1 MWLTGKNL
9 WLTGDQYS
17 EKMAKAV
24 QLSLWYGSYC
34 KMPYLLFGPS
44 KANAR
49 KISCLT
55 FEVKNAAPNLI
66 SAVIHLRTHQA
77 TPFSQLGNG
86 IFNYFSPRHSI
97 LSHATFLN
105 VQRPLNLWSG
115 RKKTC
120 KASVCVCNNRQPDSR
135 WTYSPRKTV
144 SPSQPAAVDRQ
155 QLQGWPPRPSD
166 HAEYKHPQPTQNLP
180 STALVLSDHHSLHHA
195 VTVCYRSLLHHHWSH
210 IKLTSC
216 NYLHY
221 ILRFII
227 FVIKQSAELTW
238 HSNNAFQWWPPCK
251 RYIHH

>member
-1 MWLTGKNL
+1 MLHKLLRSLQHWKIQPGNHSRIKSQKEKNMWLTGKNL

-105 VQRPLNLWSG
+105 VQRPLNL
-115 RKKTC
+115 
-120 KASVCVCNNRQPDSR
+120 
-135 WTYSPRKTV
+135 
-144 SPSQPAAVDRQ
+144 
-155 QLQGWPPRPSD
+155 
-166 HAEYKHPQPTQNLP
+166 
-180 STALVLSDHHSLHHA
+180 
-195 VTVCYRSLLHHHWSH
+195 
-210 IKLTSC
+210 
-216 NYLHY
+216 
-221 ILRFII
+221 
-227 FVIKQSAELTW
+227 
-238 HSNNAFQWWPPCK
+238 
-251 RYIHH
+251 